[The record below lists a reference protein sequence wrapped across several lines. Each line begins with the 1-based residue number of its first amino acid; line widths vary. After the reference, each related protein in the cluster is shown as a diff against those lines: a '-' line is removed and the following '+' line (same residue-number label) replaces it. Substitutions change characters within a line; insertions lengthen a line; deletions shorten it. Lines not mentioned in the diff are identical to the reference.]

1 MDGIKPK
8 IIPDDALVQ
17 GKIQELKRQA
27 QNPAKLKEAA
37 EDFESLFVYYMLKT
51 MRKTVMKSGM
61 LDSGLGG
68 EIMES
73 LFDQKISQKIARGSE
88 FGIAELL
95 LQQLS
100 NNKEESEGELPLISL
115 LPGRMRTPFT
125 RGINTYLRTQLMS
138 KVKPFEVH
146 IEKAARETNVDSDL
160 IRAVIIAES
169 GGDPQAV
176 SSRNARG
183 LMQLLDST
191 ATEVGIDKVLEPEQN
206 ILGGARYL
214 AKLLKQFNGDTRLA
228 LAAYNAG
235 PSVVK
240 KYQSI
245 PPFPETRNYVKR
257 VLSYYRH
264 FRQLSLQSKL

>member
-1 MDGIKPK
+1 MDGITPK
-8 IIPDDALVQ
+8 ISPDDALLQ
-17 GKIQELKRQA
+17 GKVEELKRQA
-27 QNPAKLKEAA
+27 KDPAKLKKAA

-73 LFDQKISQKIARGSE
+73 LFDQEISRKIARGSE
-88 FGIAELL
+88 LGIAELL

-100 NNKEESEGELPLISL
+100 DTNEKSGEKFPLLSAM
-115 LPGRMRTPFT
+115 PGRMRAPLT
-125 RGINTYLRTQLMS
+125 RGIQAYLRTQLVN
-138 KVKPFEVH
+138 KVKPFEAH
-146 IEKAARETNVDSDL
+146 IEKAARETKVDSDL
-160 IRAVIIAES
+160 IRAVIVAES

-191 ATEVGIDKVLEPEQN
+191 AAEVGIDDVLEPGQN

-214 AKLLKQFNGDTRLA
+214 AKLLRQFGGDVRLT

-235 PSVVK
+235 PTAVK
-240 KYQSI
+240 KYRSV

-257 VLSYYRH
+257 VLTYYNH
-264 FRQLSLQSKL
+264 FRRLSLRNK